1 MNYTQIIAIA
11 ITVAVGLVIF
21 PAVTDTIIA
30 ALLTAKEA
38 LETMREG
45 LILKRKQLEQENRK
59 GAKKMFL
66 TAQENVFLHT
76 AIRHEIND
84 YPHKKETLERIREDS
99 QAGGAK
105 VRTMDPCKS
114 RPIRQGEILSLLKM
128 QSVNLHITVSRSW

>member
-11 ITVAVGLVIF
+11 ITVTVGLVIF

-59 GAKKMFL
+59 GAKK
-66 TAQENVFLHT
+66 NVSNST
-76 AIRHEIND
+76 R
-84 YPHKKETLERIREDS
+84 KRISAHSDK
-99 QAGGAK
+99 A
-105 VRTMDPCKS
+105 
-114 RPIRQGEILSLLKM
+114 
-128 QSVNLHITVSRSW
+128 

>member
-11 ITVAVGLVIF
+11 ITVTVGLVIF

-59 GAKKMFL
+59 GAKK
-66 TAQENVFLHT
+66 NVSNGT
-76 AIRHEIND
+76 G
-84 YPHKKETLERIREDS
+84 KRISAHSDK
-99 QAGGAK
+99 A
-105 VRTMDPCKS
+105 
-114 RPIRQGEILSLLKM
+114 
-128 QSVNLHITVSRSW
+128 

>member
-11 ITVAVGLVIF
+11 ITVTVGLVIF

-59 GAKKMFL
+59 GEKK
-66 TAQENVFLHT
+66 NVSNST
-76 AIRHEIND
+76 R
-84 YPHKKETLERIREDS
+84 KR
-99 QAGGAK
+99 
-105 VRTMDPCKS
+105 
-114 RPIRQGEILSLLKM
+114 
-128 QSVNLHITVSRSW
+128 VSAHSDKA

>member
-11 ITVAVGLVIF
+11 ITVTVGLIIF

-59 GAKKMFL
+59 GANK
-66 TAQENVFLHT
+66 NVSNST
-76 AIRHEIND
+76 R
-84 YPHKKETLERIREDS
+84 KR
-99 QAGGAK
+99 
-105 VRTMDPCKS
+105 
-114 RPIRQGEILSLLKM
+114 
-128 QSVNLHITVSRSW
+128 VSAHSDKA

>member
-11 ITVAVGLVIF
+11 ITVTVGLIIF

-59 GAKKMFL
+59 GAKK
-66 TAQENVFLHT
+66 NVSNST
-76 AIRHEIND
+76 R
-84 YPHKKETLERIREDS
+84 KRISAHSDK
-99 QAGGAK
+99 A
-105 VRTMDPCKS
+105 
-114 RPIRQGEILSLLKM
+114 
-128 QSVNLHITVSRSW
+128 